1 MASRPGTDTKDYNII
16 AVHILCENPA
26 LYLTLAGKDRAVRVA
41 DSESDSD
48 DDSGQ
53 VGALAP
59 PLTEQISNI
68 LNRYPEG
75 GQILKVEI
83 YRLSQLTLF

>member
-1 MASRPGTDTKDYNII
+1 MHFHIAS
-16 AVHILCENPA
+16 V
-26 LYLTLAGKDRAVRVA
+26 LTSTTIKTIGEDHTGRF

-48 DDSGQ
+48 DESGQ

-75 GQILKVEI
+75 GQILKV
-83 YRLSQLTLF
+83 LFTLK

>member
-1 MASRPGTDTKDYNII
+1 MAISKFASLHACAPPGEREDLD
-16 AVHILCENPA
+16 
-26 LYLTLAGKDRAVRVA
+26 
-41 DSESDSD
+41 SDSD

-75 GQILKVEI
+75 GQILKVPFI
-83 YRLSQLTLF
+83 L